1 MSSLTTEGGNFVERM
16 MTGEFE
22 KTCVLFHGAGSG
34 RLTDPRVVRLKS
46 AEAPEEEPTVS
57 KEQFLEV
64 KCNISGTT
72 NYMMQGISE
81 VRRRIL

>member
-1 MSSLTTEGGNFVERM
+1 MID
-16 MTGEFE
+16 
-22 KTCVLFHGAGSG
+22 GSF
-34 RLTDPRVVRLKS
+34 DRLKS
-46 AEAPEEEPTVS
+46 AEAPEEQPTVS

-81 VRRRIL
+81 ARRELLLCPTTR